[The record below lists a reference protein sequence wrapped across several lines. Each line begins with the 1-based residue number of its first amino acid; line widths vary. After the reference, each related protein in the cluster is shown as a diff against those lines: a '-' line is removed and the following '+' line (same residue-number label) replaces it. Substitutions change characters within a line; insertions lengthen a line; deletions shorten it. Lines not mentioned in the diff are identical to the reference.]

1 MTDPTCKVCQG
12 SWPKEDHFIADLGLS
27 KAYLHD
33 DQFFP
38 GWTVV
43 VFKRHA
49 TELFHLAPT
58 ERIQLMEEVNLVA
71 KTLAQVYEARKI
83 NYELLGNQLPHIHW
97 HVIPRLANDPAH
109 LSQCGRYS
117 MNPCSVQGLISRAR
131 SCACSRPFR
140 KPAESRIAAPLNDF
154 HPAHRHRFGAI
165 MQSIFDNRSG
175 GSQVSDASSI
185 GTRDPHLHV
194 LHRSVPRPFIVRASA

>member
-1 MTDPTCKVCQG
+1 MTDHICRACQG
-12 SWPKEDHFIADLGLS
+12 SWPRKDHFIADLGLS
-27 KAYLHD
+27 TAYLHD

-71 KTLAQVYEARKI
+71 KTLAQVYEAKKI

-97 HVIPRLANDPAH
+97 HVIPRLAGDPSSLEPVWRVEH
-109 LSQCGRYS
+109 EPILRSEPDLQRT
-117 MNPCSVQGLISRAR
+117 VQRLQQAIQNAR
-131 SCACSRPFR
+131 
-140 KPAESRIAAPLNDF
+140 
-154 HPAHRHRFGAI
+154 
-165 MQSIFDNRSG
+165 
-175 GSQVSDASSI
+175 
-185 GTRDPHLHV
+185 
-194 LHRSVPRPFIVRASA
+194 

>member
-1 MTDPTCKVCQG
+1 MTGPPCKACNG
-12 SWPKEDHFIADLGLS
+12 AWPRIEHFIADLGLS

-58 ERIQLMEEVNLVA
+58 ERIQLMEEVSRIA
-71 KTLAQVYEARKI
+71 KVLGEIFDAHKV

-97 HVIPRLANDPAH
+97 HVIPRLKNDPAPLEPVWRVKH
-109 LSQCGRYS
+109 DPQALAPQSLQERI
-117 MNPCSVQGLISRAR
+117 QH
-131 SCACSRPFR
+131 
-140 KPAESRIAAPLNDF
+140 IAAGIKSLK
-154 HPAHRHRFGAI
+154 
-165 MQSIFDNRSG
+165 
-175 GSQVSDASSI
+175 
-185 GTRDPHLHV
+185 
-194 LHRSVPRPFIVRASA
+194 

>member
-1 MTDPTCKVCQG
+1 MTDPMCKACSG
-12 SWPKEDHFIADLGLS
+12 TWPRTDHFIADLGLS
-27 KAYLHD
+27 KAYLHE

-71 KTLAQVYEARKI
+71 KTLARVFDAQKI

-97 HVIPRLANDPAH
+97 HVIPRLADD
-109 LSQCGRYS
+109 Q
-117 MNPCSVQGLISRAR
+117 
-131 SCACSRPFR
+131 
-140 KPAESRIAAPLNDF
+140 APLEPVWRVQHEPLLHSGPDLQSTVQ
-154 HPAHRHRFGAI
+154 RLQQAI
-165 MQSIFDNRSG
+165 Q
-175 GSQVSDASSI
+175 A
-185 GTRDPHLHV
+185 TR
-194 LHRSVPRPFIVRASA
+194 

>member
-1 MTDPTCKVCQG
+1 MSDPACKACQG

-71 KTLAQVYEARKI
+71 KTLALVYEARKV

-97 HVIPRLANDPAH
+97 HVIPRLAGDPAP
-109 LSQCGRYS
+109 LE
-117 MNPCSVQGLISRAR
+117 SVWRVQHEPMLHPGSDLKNSIQSLQQAIQNAR
-131 SCACSRPFR
+131 GITNRRP
-140 KPAESRIAAPLNDF
+140 P
-154 HPAHRHRFGAI
+154 
-165 MQSIFDNRSG
+165 Q
-175 GSQVSDASSI
+175 
-185 GTRDPHLHV
+185 
-194 LHRSVPRPFIVRASA
+194 

>member
-1 MTDPTCKVCQG
+1 MAQGQPAMTDPRCIVCQG

-27 KAYLHD
+27 KAYLHE

-71 KTLAQVYEARKI
+71 KTLAQDYEARKI

-97 HVIPRLANDPAH
+97 HVIPRLANDPAP
-109 LSQCGRYS
+109 LEPVWR
-117 MNPCSVQGLISRAR
+117 VQHEAM
-131 SCACSRPFR
+131 F
-140 KPAESRIAAPLNDF
+140 
-154 HPAHRHRFGAI
+154 
-165 MQSIFDNRSG
+165 RSG
-175 GSQVSDASSI
+175 PDLQSTVQ
-185 GTRDPHLHV
+185 HLQQAIQNA
-194 LHRSVPRPFIVRASA
+194 R

>member
-1 MTDPTCKVCQG
+1 MSEPECKACQG

-58 ERIQLMEEVNLVA
+58 ERIQLMEEVSLVA
-71 KTLAQVYEARKI
+71 QSLAQVYEARKI

-97 HVIPRLANDPAH
+97 HLIPRLADDPAP
-109 LSQCGRYS
+109 LE
-117 MNPCSVQGLISRAR
+117 PVWLVQHDL
-131 SCACSRPFR
+131 
-140 KPAESRIAAPLNDF
+140 KL
-154 HPAHRHRFGAI
+154 
-165 MQSIFDNRSG
+165 RSG
-175 GSQVSDASSI
+175 PDLQSEVQRLQQAIQSS
-185 GTRDPHLHV
+185 R
-194 LHRSVPRPFIVRASA
+194 